1 MPSGTRSLS
10 ARALT
15 NIQLAELFARDADSQ
30 QDQRQRALRR
40 ASRRAL
46 MWPEEAWRLRQTGRP
61 LTELASVGPWIASK
75 LEEWM
80 VDPPEVPEPP
90 PLRSG
95 FRSYAECRDIVG
107 ADPVWRKAVR
117 ADLQMHTSE
126 TDGALPL
133 GEMVDA
139 AGEFGHEFIAITDH
153 SKGLAITNG
162 MDEVRLARQGEEIA
176 ALNRRGQRPRVL
188 RSIEMN
194 ISPLGV
200 EDMARPALRELDL
213 VLGAFHSKLTTKA
226 DRTDRYLAALDTDDP
241 CPRSSPRAHLELPH
255 RPQRRVGASS
265 GACRDGRHRARDRRL
280 PRPAGRQRRAA
291 RARATRG
298 RPHLDRYRCAQRRR
312 AALPRDRHR
321 GRDHG
326 ASPGPR
332 PHLHEP

>member
-15 NIQLAELFARDADSQ
+15 NIQLAELFARNADSQ

-61 LTELASVGPWIASK
+61 LTELAGVGPWIASK

-133 GEMVDA
+133 GGWSM
-139 AGEFGHEFIAITDH
+139 
-153 SKGLAITNG
+153 
-162 MDEVRLARQGEEIA
+162 
-176 ALNRRGQRPRVL
+176 PRVSSATSSSPSPTTQRAL
-188 RSIEMN
+188 RS
-194 ISPLGV
+194 
-200 EDMARPALRELDL
+200 
-213 VLGAFHSKLTTKA
+213 
-226 DRTDRYLAALDTDDP
+226 RTAWT
-241 CPRSSPRAHLELPH
+241 
-255 RPQRRVGASS
+255 
-265 GACRDGRHRARDRRL
+265 
-280 PRPAGRQRRAA
+280 
-291 RARATRG
+291 
-298 RPHLDRYRCAQRRR
+298 RCAWPARVRRSLR
-312 AALPRDRHR
+312 
-321 GRDHG
+321 
-326 ASPGPR
+326 
-332 PHLHEP
+332 

>member
-1 MPSGTRSLS
+1 
-10 ARALT
+10 
-15 NIQLAELFARDADSQ
+15 
-30 QDQRQRALRR
+30 
-40 ASRRAL
+40 

-61 LTELASVGPWIASK
+61 LTELAGVGPWIASK

-153 SKGLAITNG
+153 LKGLAITNG

-200 EDMARPALRELDL
+200 EDMAGRRCASSISCWGLFTRSCVRRTCNARAAASRSVPMR
-213 VLGAFHSKLTTKA
+213 TTPTSCTISRSA
-226 DRTDRYLAALDTDDP
+226 SR
-241 CPRSSPRAHLELPH
+241 PRSRRIPRA
-255 RPQRRVGASS
+255 ASS
-265 GACRDGRHRARDRRL
+265 SA
-280 PRPAGRQRRAA
+280 
-291 RARATRG
+291 
-298 RPHLDRYRCAQRRR
+298 
-312 AALPRDRHR
+312 
-321 GRDHG
+321 
-326 ASPGPR
+326 
-332 PHLHEP
+332 